1 MLYFGF
7 DCGLDL
13 VGSSGGMILFPVVWV
28 FAVALDLHGCFVV
41 AGCIWY

>member
-13 VGSSGGMILFPVVWV
+13 VGSSGGMILFSVVWV
-28 FAVALDLHGCFVV
+28 FAVDLDLHGCFVV
-41 AGCIWY
+41 EWCIWY